1 MVNNNRS
8 HEKILTIMVQV
19 IKKGLETSVQDYPGR
34 IGTLNQGFPSSGPM
48 DSWSFRLANVL
59 VENDPGTA
67 ALECQFMGPTLK
79 FNSDRIIAIT
89 GADMSPKI
97 DGKAVPLWESLEVK
111 KDQILEMAFATIGA
125 RSYIAFAGGINTT
138 PWLGSRSTFHKAGV
152 GGVDGKAIQEGQIIP
167 LNKSKSVAGRKINKN
182 SIPEMSTNKK
192 WSIEV
197 VKGPNDDWIDEKG
210 HKMFLNSDWKLQSK
224 SDRTGYRL
232 DGPNWSFAEKATNK
246 GLEHG
251 TFPSNIIDQGY
262 PAGAINLAGQTPIIL
277 VNDGPSMGGFIVPYT
292 VPSAAFWKLGQ
303 AKPGD
308 SFNFIEISVEKAQEL
323 RTEQSAICSETS
335 LLSSKNKNIINE
347 KKPTIKIDKIKII
360 DFDKEKMNEKIRNKL
375 IEKRGMKNIKV
386 RFFD

>member
-1 MVNNNRS
+1 MV
-8 HEKILTIMVQV
+8 KV

-34 IGTLNQGFPSSGPM
+34 IGTLNLGFPPSGPM

-59 VENDPGTA
+59 VENEPGAA

-97 DGKAVPLWESLEVK
+97 DGSPVPLWESLEVK
-111 KDQILEMAFATIGA
+111 KDQTLEMTFATVGA
-125 RSYIAFAGGINTT
+125 RSYIAFSGGINTT

-152 GGVDGKAIQEGQIIP
+152 GGIEGKAIQDGQIIP
-167 LNKSKSVAGRKINKN
+167 LNKSKSVVGRKVKKN
-182 SIPEMSTNKK
+182 SIPVMSTNKK
-192 WSIEV
+192 WSVEV
-197 VKGPNDDWIDEKG
+197 VKGPNDDWVDEKG
-210 HKMFLNSDWKLQSK
+210 HKMFLNSNWKLQSK

-232 DGPNWSFAEKATNK
+232 EGPKWSFTEKATHK

-262 PAGAINLAGQTPIIL
+262 PVGAINLAGQTPIIL

-292 VPSAAFWKLGQ
+292 VPSASFWKLGQ

-308 SFNFIEISVEKAQEL
+308 SFNFVEISVEKAQTL
-323 RTEQSAICSETS
+323 RTEQTIICSEAS
-335 LLSSKNKNIINE
+335 IMSSKKE
-347 KKPTIKIDKIKII
+347 SGLLHEAPTKKIDHIKVV
-360 DFDKEKMNEKIRNKL
+360 DFDKEKMNEKIRNKMM
-375 IEKRGMKNIKV
+375 EKRGMKNIKV
-386 RFFD
+386 RFFN

>member
-1 MVNNNRS
+1 
-8 HEKILTIMVQV
+8 MVQV

-34 IGTLNQGFPSSGPM
+34 IGTLNLGFPPSGPM

-59 VENDPGTA
+59 VENEPGAA

-89 GADMSPKI
+89 GANMSPKI
-97 DGKAVPLWESLEVK
+97 NGTPVPLWESLEVK
-111 KDQILEMAFATIGA
+111 KDQVLEMSFATVGA
-125 RSYIAFAGGINTT
+125 RSYIAFSGGINTT

-152 GGVDGKAIQEGQIIP
+152 GGIEGKAIQEGQIIP
-167 LNKSKSVAGRKINKN
+167 LNKSKSVAGRKIKKN
-182 SIPEMSTNKK
+182 SIPVMSTNKK
-192 WSIEV
+192 WSVEV
-197 VKGPNDDWIDEKG
+197 VKGPNDDWVDEKG

-232 DGPNWSFAEKATNK
+232 DGPKWSFTKKATHK

-262 PAGAINLAGQTPIIL
+262 PVGAINLAGQTPIIL

-292 VPSAAFWKLGQ
+292 VPSASFWKLGQ

-308 SFNFIEISVEKAQEL
+308 RFNFVEISVEKAQAL
-323 RTEQSAICSETS
+323 RTEQTMICSEAS
-335 LLSSKNKNIINE
+335 LVSSDKQDILIR
-347 KKPTIKIDKIKII
+347 KKQIKKIDHIKVV
-360 DFDKEKMNEKIRNKL
+360 DFDKEKLDEKIRNKMM
-375 IEKRGMKNIKV
+375 EKKGMKNIKV
-386 RFFD
+386 RFFN